1 MSDPTI
7 TNCDLGSPLLLSGT
21 FRDELITFA
30 GADTF
35 AAGTILA
42 RQAVSTTITV
52 VADEGN
58 TGDGTVTATV
68 TAGTEVPAPGAWT
81 LTCTEAVTNGGVF
94 RLNDPDG
101 SIQSTGLTLTPA
113 SAGSTTLEV
122 KGMTLIVTDGDADF
136 AAGDLFTLTV
146 AANGKM
152 VPFSLTGA
160 GGAQFPKAIL
170 TYDVTAA
177 SAGDVAARVA
187 VTGQFRKERLIID
200 ADGDDTNVSAAVL
213 DQLRSY
219 GLVAQNVSELLDL
232 DNQ

>member
-1 MSDPTI
+1 MGDPTI
-7 TNCDLGSPLLLSGT
+7 TNCDLGSPLLLGGT

-42 RQAVSTTITV
+42 RQSVATAITV
-52 VADEGN
+52 TPDEGN
-58 TGDGTVTATV
+58 TGDGAVTASV
-68 TAGTEVPAPGAWT
+68 TAGTEVPIPGAWT
-81 LTCTEAVTNGGVF
+81 LTCTEAVANGGVF
-94 RLNDPDG
+94 RLNDPNG
-101 SIQSTGLTLTPA
+101 AIQATGLEMTVA
-113 SAGSTTLEV
+113 SAGSTSFEM
-122 KGMTLIVTDGDADF
+122 KGMTIVVTDDTDF
-136 AAGDLFTLTV
+136 VAGDLFTLTV

-152 VPFSLTGA
+152 VPFSPTGA

-170 TYDVTAA
+170 TYDVSAA

-200 ADGDDTNVSAAVL
+200 ADGDDTNVTAAVL
-213 DQLRSY
+213 DELRSY
-219 GLVAQNVSELLDL
+219 GLVAQNVTELLDL